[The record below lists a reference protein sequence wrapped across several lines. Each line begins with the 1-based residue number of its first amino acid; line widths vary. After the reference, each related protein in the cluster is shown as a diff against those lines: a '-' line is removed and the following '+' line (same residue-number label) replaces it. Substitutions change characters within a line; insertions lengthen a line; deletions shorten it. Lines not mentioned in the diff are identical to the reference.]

1 MTFKKYSMKIQI
13 ILALILAL
21 LNFFVAYLNTKII
34 HIPLFMDMI
43 YIYTASFFG
52 VPCGIIT
59 GVLHTFLN
67 TIVYQHN
74 LFHMIFAICCIT
86 GTVFT
91 WLLITRHEDFS
102 WIRVLLLVF
111 LSTIVI
117 SFEGSLIYY
126 FFLSGDVNYSED
138 ATILFLVYNLVM
150 QDLGLQLRA
159 FLARLP
165 VNLIDKTI
173 AVICG
178 LFIFLGIEK
187 LINRS
192 KN

>member
-1 MTFKKYSMKIQI
+1 MTFQKYSMKIQI
-13 ILALILAL
+13 ILALIFAL
-21 LNFFVAYLNTKII
+21 LNFFVAYLCTKVI

-43 YIYTASFFG
+43 FIYTASLFG

-59 GVLHTFLN
+59 GVVFTFLDFIVFQN
-67 TIVYQHN
+67 TPLNMLYVV
-74 LFHMIFAICCIT
+74 CCIT

-138 ATILFLVYNLVM
+138 STILVIVYNLVM
-150 QDLGLQLRA
+150 QNLGLQLSA

-165 VNLIDKTI
+165 VNLIDKTV
-173 AVICG
+173 AVFSG
-178 LFIFLGIEK
+178 FLIFLGTRK
-187 LINRS
+187 VL
-192 KN
+192 KK